1 MTQPKE
7 DNILPEMNTK
17 AIRPTATQENNLPQ
31 EKNKHSP
38 QVLPAEVLY
47 DRS

>member
-7 DNILPEMNTK
+7 DSILPEMNTI
-17 AIRPTATQENNLPQ
+17 AIPPTATQENNSPQ
-31 EKNKHSP
+31 EQNQHSP